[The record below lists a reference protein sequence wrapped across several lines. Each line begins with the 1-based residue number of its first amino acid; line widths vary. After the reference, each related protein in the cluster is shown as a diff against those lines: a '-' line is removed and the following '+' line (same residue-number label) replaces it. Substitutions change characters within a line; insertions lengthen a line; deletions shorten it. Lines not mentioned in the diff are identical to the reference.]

1 MLIIALYHDSIQ
13 RKTKVNLNKDEE
25 KATIV
30 IRMPKETA
38 NKLKWLSYN
47 MNTSVAELCR
57 QGIDKIIKENYK
69 KFPNPP

>member
-1 MLIIALYHDSIQ
+1 M
-13 RKTKVNLNKDEE
+13 NLSKDEE

-30 IRMPKETA
+30 IRMSKETA

-47 MNTSVAELCR
+47 MKVSVAELCR

>member
-1 MLIIALYHDSIQ
+1 M
-13 RKTKVNLNKDEE
+13 NLSKDEE

-30 IRMPKETA
+30 VRMPKETA

-47 MNTSVAELCR
+47 MNMSVAELCR